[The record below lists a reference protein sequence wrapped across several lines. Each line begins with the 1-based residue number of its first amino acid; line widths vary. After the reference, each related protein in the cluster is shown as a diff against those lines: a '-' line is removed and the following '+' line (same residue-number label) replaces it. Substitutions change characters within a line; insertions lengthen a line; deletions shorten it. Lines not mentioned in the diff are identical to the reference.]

1 MAFYNESP
9 KGVRKNLGIAVTRE
23 ELDSIKLI
31 RNRATNA
38 LQAMDSRNIIVPPKD
53 ASEHQKFIAEEQG
66 RIFVKGAI
74 EARAEAQ
81 YLEEAWWDDM
91 IKKYNLVGNVY
102 VDFGTGGLYM
112 MEPADDQPSSK

>member
-1 MAFYNESP
+1 MAFFNESP
-9 KGVRKNLGIAVTRE
+9 RGHRKDLGIVVTRE

-53 ASEHQKFIAEEQG
+53 ASEQQKFIAEEQG

-74 EARAEAQ
+74 ESRAEAQ
-81 YLEEAWWDDM
+81 FLEEQWWADM
-91 IKKYNLVGNVY
+91 IQKYNLVGNVY
-102 VDFGTGGLYM
+102 VDFGTGGLYTL
-112 MEPADDQPSSK
+112 EPADDQPSK